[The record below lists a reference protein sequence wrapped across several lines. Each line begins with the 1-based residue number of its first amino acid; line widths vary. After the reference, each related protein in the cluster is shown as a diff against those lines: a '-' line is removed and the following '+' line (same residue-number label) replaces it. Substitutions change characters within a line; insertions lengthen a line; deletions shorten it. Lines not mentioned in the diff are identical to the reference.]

1 MAEPTTITITKLA
14 EYSFRIEDDLGFV
27 DRQNRYTGGITG
39 DLVTILSMN
48 GAPIYVNEPYTKFFY
63 EDEDFASAD
72 ALFVKLQE
80 EDFFWKGS
88 IDGSGGGG
96 TFRIQ
101 DATDF
106 LPSTLI
112 GNQNKVIGVNGA
124 QTGFILYDNN
134 GVSRIQDATDWNGG
148 TPMADKF
155 VLIDSTG
162 KFNQGNIDTVL
173 NTPNPS
179 TTFRLIQ
186 KGYQYDAETETY
198 IYNVEP
204 FVSEAGDIFAGIK
217 IDEETNIMYYY
228 PSLRWN
234 GSGSEQDLNNHIWT
248 TRHLIPFDIEPKP

>member
-48 GAPIYVNEPYTKFFY
+48 GAPVYVNEPYTKFFY

-134 GVSRIQDATDWNGG
+134 GVSQFVNLTDYNGG
-148 TPMADKF
+148 ALQPGKYII
-155 VLIDSTG
+155 VDSTG
-162 KFNQGNIDTVL
+162 KLNQADIDQII
-173 NTPNPS
+173 NTPIPVN
-179 TTFRLIQ
+179 TFRVVE
-186 KGYQYDAETETY
+186 KGVSPVDGSINEDPFIKDLGDKCRGVYSLDGKSYLLYYNGGDET
-198 IYNVEP
+198 
-204 FVSEAGDIFAGIK
+204 DIASYTIIGWSRNP
-217 IDEETNIMYYY
+217 NI
-228 PSLRWN
+228 
-234 GSGSEQDLNNHIWT
+234 
-248 TRHLIPFDIEPKP
+248 